1 VLFSI
6 QFGSSRKV
14 AVTSLSFKAD
24 AVACMLH
31 YFEHVL
37 IFIHR
42 VADGEPS
49 ESCGERICSNIE
61 YPVSLMGFPELMKI
75 RGKV

>member
-1 VLFSI
+1 
-6 QFGSSRKV
+6 
-14 AVTSLSFKAD
+14 
-24 AVACMLH
+24 MLH

-37 IFIHR
+37 IFIHQ